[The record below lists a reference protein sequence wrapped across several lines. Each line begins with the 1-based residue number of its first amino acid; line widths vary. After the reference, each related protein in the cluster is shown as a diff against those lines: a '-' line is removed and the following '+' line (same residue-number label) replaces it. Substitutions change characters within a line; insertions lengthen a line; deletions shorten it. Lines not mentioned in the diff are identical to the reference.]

1 VRFGDNVIIP
11 LLLTNNTAVDQEIT
25 LVSRVAS
32 GWTEAARPSRFRVQ
46 AHDISAIEIV
56 VTAPAKQAGSSSVLT
71 WEATAGSAF
80 GRFRFCSSRSG
91 LSISPT
97 LTLSRSSLRLG
108 LLKSSCGD
116 FSGVSATLRAVC
128 R

>member
-71 WEATAGSAF
+71 WEATAAQHLVGS
-80 GRFRFCSSRSG
+80 
-91 LSISPT
+91 
-97 LTLSRSSLRLG
+97 
-108 LLKSSCGD
+108 
-116 FSGVSATLRAVC
+116 VSVRVDPGYPYLPR
-128 R
+128 